1 MAMKA
6 AIELGLF
13 EIMAKTSPSHY
24 LSSSEI
30 ASNLPAKNHDAP
42 LIVERILRLLA
53 SHSILTSKLWI
64 LHDWGDN
71 QCLKLLKNCYNALP
85 DARKVIVVES
95 IMPEFPKTDA
105 VTQNI
110 SGIDL
115 SVFNTIPGAKDRTK
129 EEFQALTTGA
139 GFAAMEVICRA

>member
-1 MAMKA
+1 
-6 AIELGLF
+6 
-13 EIMAKTSPSHY
+13 MAKTSPSHC

-30 ASNLPAKNHDAP
+30 ASYLPAKNHDAP

-53 SHSILTSKLWI
+53 SHSILTSKLTINKWT

-95 IMPEFPKTDA
+95 IMPEFPKTRA

-115 SVFNTIPGAKDRTK
+115 SVFNTIPGAKERKK